1 MGLSSINNVIL
12 STENG
17 PRGGDEINRIYKD
30 KNYGWPIASDG
41 NKYVKDDAPP
51 RGYKDHQDMN
61 FEPPIFSFIPSIG
74 ISEIIKIDNNFDK
87 NW

>member
-1 MGLSSINNVIL
+1 MIL

-41 NKYVKDDAPP
+41 NKYTGDDSQKDYA
-51 RGYKDHQDMN
+51 HHLDMN
-61 FEPPIFSFIPSIG
+61 IEPPIFSFIPSIG
-74 ISEIIKIDNNFDK
+74 ISEIIKIDNNFL
-87 NW
+87 WGLYSRPI